1 MKRFLLF
8 IGLVILAFLA
18 FFCARGQAPGIQSD
32 IANRTMTSLSAQGL
46 DWANV
51 KADGQNITLT
61 GLAPT
66 QSAKAM
72 AGMIAS
78 QVNGVGQIDNQ
89 MRVADAAG
97 SGAIAGIETQFT
109 FENGQLTLSGAV
121 PDAATKM
128 DIVSQV
134 KSMFRSVSVVDELV
148 VSSDSMLA
156 GWKETAM
163 VALTQLGEFS
173 QGTISIKGDA
183 ISMGGIVDSQASSDY
198 VRKSLDAALN
208 GQFTANYAINIEN
221 LPVSEPDHSHAVA
234 VAAPVTPAAPTVVTE
249 AVIAGCQSTFD
260 EALIGQLIRFTTNR
274 AEINAESHALLDSL
288 AAAAKSCPD
297 THIEIEGHTD
307 SQGSDDYN
315 MMLSQK
321 RAEAVLAYLIDK
333 NVRADR
339 LVAIGY
345 GELQPV
351 ADNATASGRASNRR
365 IEFTVKASE

>member
-1 MKRFLLF
+1 
-8 IGLVILAFLA
+8 
-18 FFCARGQAPGIQSD
+18 
-32 IANRTMTSLSAQGL
+32 
-46 DWANV
+46 
-51 KADGQNITLT
+51 
-61 GLAPT
+61 
-66 QSAKAM
+66 
-72 AGMIAS
+72 
-78 QVNGVGQIDNQ
+78 
-89 MRVADAAG
+89 
-97 SGAIAGIETQFT
+97 
-109 FENGQLTLSGAV
+109 
-121 PDAATKM
+121 
-128 DIVSQV
+128 
-134 KSMFRSVSVVDELV
+134 VSVVDELV

-173 QGTISIKGDA
+173 QGTISIKGDS

-221 LPVSEPDHSHAVA
+221 LPVSEPDHSHAVTT
-234 VAAPVTPAAPTVVTE
+234 AAPATPAAPVVTSE
-249 AVIAGCQSTFD
+249 AVIADCQSTFD
-260 EALIGQLIRFTTNR
+260 AALIGQHIRFTTNR
-274 AEINAESHALLDSL
+274 AQINAESHALLDSL
-288 AAAAKSCPD
+288 SAAAKSCPD